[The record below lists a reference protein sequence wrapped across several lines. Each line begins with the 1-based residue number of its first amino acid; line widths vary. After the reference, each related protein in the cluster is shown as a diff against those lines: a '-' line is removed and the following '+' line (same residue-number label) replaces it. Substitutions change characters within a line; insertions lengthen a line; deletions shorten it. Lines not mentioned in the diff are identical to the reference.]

1 MYELSIFLMGSAFGA
16 GVAWLIDYFSF
27 RKLMKKQENKMK
39 RILAGIAGLVL
50 TGIAIAEEAP
60 EAVEP
65 QQTPVEDA
73 EPECD

>member
-1 MYELSIFLMGSAFGA
+1 
-16 GVAWLIDYFSF
+16 
-27 RKLMKKQENKMK
+27 MK

-65 QQTPVEDA
+65 KQTPVEDA

>member
-1 MYELSIFLMGSAFGA
+1 
-16 GVAWLIDYFSF
+16 
-27 RKLMKKQENKMK
+27 MK

-65 QQTPVEDA
+65 QQTPVEEA